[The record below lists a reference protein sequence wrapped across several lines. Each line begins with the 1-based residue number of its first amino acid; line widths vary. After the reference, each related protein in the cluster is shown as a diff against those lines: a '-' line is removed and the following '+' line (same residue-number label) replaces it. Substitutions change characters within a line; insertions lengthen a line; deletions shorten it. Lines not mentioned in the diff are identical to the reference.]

1 MLRHSALAYGL
12 QELDTN
18 DLPAGI
24 YFWEI
29 RAAGAL
35 LRVGKTV
42 KMQH

>member
-1 MLRHSALAYGL
+1 V
-12 QELDTN
+12 DTN

-29 RAAGAL
+29 RAGGAL

-42 KMQH
+42 KM